1 MTNIVKKCA
10 AILIGLALTA
20 TGLWAGGGA
29 DTEPAAAAEKEMVMD
44 PTTGEMVSAP
54 EYGGTTGQSTEFFW

>member
-44 PTTGEMVSAP
+44 PTTAQDGERTRVWRDYHRAV
-54 EYGGTTGQSTEFFW
+54 QSGP